1 MNKAEFLSA
10 LQKRL
15 GGLPQEELERTLN
28 YYDEMIDDHVE
39 EGMTE
44 AEAVESLG
52 SMEEIV
58 AQILGETSLFKL
70 LHEKVKPKRT
80 LRAWEIVLIVL
91 GFPLWFP
98 LLVAVAAVF
107 FSLYAVI
114 WSLVIS
120 LYAVNVA
127 LAAAGVCGVVGGVA
141 YLFGGLSVT
150 GVLAI
155 GGGLASAGLFILLIF
170 GCRLATTG
178 AVRLGKC
185 LLLGTKALLVRKEGT
200 Q

>member
-1 MNKAEFLSA
+1 M
-10 LQKRL
+10 
-15 GGLPQEELERTLN
+15 
-28 YYDEMIDDHVE
+28 
-39 EGMTE
+39 
-44 AEAVESLG
+44 
-52 SMEEIV
+52 
-58 AQILGETSLFKL
+58 
-70 LHEKVKPKRT
+70 
-80 LRAWEIVLIVL
+80 RAWEIVLIVL

-120 LYAVNVA
+120 LYAVDVA
-127 LAAAGVCGVVGGVA
+127 LAAAGVCGVVVGVA
-141 YLFGGLSVT
+141 YLFGGLGAT
-150 GVLAI
+150 GVLLI

-178 AVRLGKC
+178 AVQLGKC